1 MLKIINPLVAKEV
14 GVMASMVF
22 QHICYW
28 MQTQSVD
35 VVYRSNKELSLDLDE
50 AVSVSQVQRAKQ
62 KLLDKGLI
70 KLSRNPFNKFDR
82 TTHYSLTSKGKK
94 MLLSVAVKGKQIV
107 SETKQITSET
117 KETINETVKEV
128 KSKIEDVPESL
139 KTSSNSSNKEVVDTY
154 VPEKPKTSNTS
165 YDSVVQQ
172 PKKQWIPK
180 HLYAEHMKQKR
191 LDEQLNKEPFIP
203 KSMIKGWEDGMT
215 GNHDATKGIPE
226 HLLNNPVIAK
236 MLKMKGKYTQ
246 KQCVSQSDEVTTM
259 QDMSEEHS
267 IDNHKQQEN
276 TPSLSNLMKGCFDKG
291 FTDDQE
297 KLYSMKINQQHFVED
312 Y

>member
-1 MLKIINPLVAKEV
+1 MLKETSKVILKLVNPVVAKEV

-70 KLSRNPFNKFDR
+70 TLSRNPFNKFDR

-94 MLLSVAVKGKQIV
+94 MLLSVAVKGKQI
-107 SETKQITSET
+107 TSET
-117 KETINETVKEV
+117 KEIITETVKEV
-128 KSKIEDVPESL
+128 KSKIEDVRESL
-139 KTSSNSSNKEVVDTY
+139 KTSHNSSNTDISGTY
-154 VPEKPKTSNTS
+154 VPEQQNNAVKSNER
-165 YDSVVQQ
+165 VIQQ
-172 PKKQWIPK
+172 PKKQQWSNHKKSDWIQQEKSSWIPK

-191 LDEQLNKEPFIP
+191 LDEQMNKEPFTP
-203 KSMIKGWEDGMT
+203 KSMIKSWEDGMT
-215 GNHDATKGIPE
+215 GNPNATKGIPE

-236 MLKMKGKYTQ
+236 MLKKKGKHTNNI
-246 KQCVSQSDEVTTM
+246 V
-259 QDMSEEHS
+259 
-267 IDNHKQQEN
+267 
-276 TPSLSNLMKGCFDKG
+276 
-291 FTDDQE
+291 
-297 KLYSMKINQQHFVED
+297 
-312 Y
+312 

>member
-1 MLKIINPLVAKEV
+1 MLKETSKVMLKLINPIVAKEV

-70 KLSRNPFNKFDR
+70 TLSRNPFNKFDR

-94 MLLSVAVKGKQIV
+94 MMLSVAVKGKQI
-107 SETKQITSET
+107 TSET
-117 KETINETVKEV
+117 KEIINETVKEV
-128 KSKIEDVPESL
+128 KSKVEDVRDSL
-139 KTSSNSSNKEVVDTY
+139 KTATNSSNTEVGDTY
-154 VPEKPKTSNTS
+154 VPEKQNNAVKSNE
-165 YDSVVQQ
+165 SVLQK
-172 PKKQWIPK
+172 PKKRAWSNHKKSDWIPRDQ
-180 HLYAEHMKQKR
+180 YAEHMKQKR

-215 GNHDATKGIPE
+215 GNPNATKGVPE
-226 HLLNNPVIAK
+226 HLLSNPSLAK
-236 MLKMKGKYTQ
+236 ILRMKGKHRNNS
-246 KQCVSQSDEVTTM
+246 V
-259 QDMSEEHS
+259 
-267 IDNHKQQEN
+267 
-276 TPSLSNLMKGCFDKG
+276 
-291 FTDDQE
+291 
-297 KLYSMKINQQHFVED
+297 
-312 Y
+312 

>member
-1 MLKIINPLVAKEV
+1 MLKETSKVMLKLVNPAVAKEV

-62 KLLDKGLI
+62 KLLNKGLI
-70 KLSRNPFNKFDR
+70 ALSRNPFNKFDR

-94 MLLSVAVKGKQIV
+94 MLLSVAVKGKQI
-107 SETKQITSET
+107 ISET
-117 KETINETVKEV
+117 KEIIDETVEEV
-128 KSKIEDVPESL
+128 ESKIEHVRESL
-139 KTSSNSSNKEVVDTY
+139 KTYPNSSNADIGGTY
-154 VPEKPKTSNTS
+154 VPEQQNNTVKSNG
-165 YDSVVQQ
+165 SVVQQ
-172 PKKQWIPK
+172 PKKQTTWSNHKKSDWIPK

-215 GNHDATKGIPE
+215 GNPNATKGIPE
-226 HLLNNPVIAK
+226 HLLNNPSLARI
-236 MLKMKGKYTQ
+236 LRMKGKHRNNG
-246 KQCVSQSDEVTTM
+246 V
-259 QDMSEEHS
+259 
-267 IDNHKQQEN
+267 
-276 TPSLSNLMKGCFDKG
+276 
-291 FTDDQE
+291 
-297 KLYSMKINQQHFVED
+297 
-312 Y
+312 

>member
-1 MLKIINPLVAKEV
+1 MLKLINPVVAKEV

-50 AVSVSQVQRAKQ
+50 SVSVSQVQRAKQ
-62 KLLDKGLI
+62 KLLDKGFI
-70 KLSRNPFNKFDR
+70 TLSRNPFNKFDR

-107 SETKQITSET
+107 SETKQTTSET

-128 KSKIEDVPESL
+128 KGKIKDVRESL
-139 KTSSNSSNKEVVDTY
+139 KTAHNSSNTDVCGTY
-154 VPEKPKTSNTS
+154 VPEQHKTSSASNE
-165 YDSVVQQ
+165 SVIQQ
-172 PKKQWIPK
+172 PKKQQQWIPRNQ
-180 HLYAEHMKQKR
+180 YAEHMKQKR

-215 GNHDATKGIPE
+215 GNPNATKGIPE
-226 HLLNNPVIAK
+226 HLLNNPSLAK
-236 MLKMKGKYTQ
+236 ILRMKGKYRNNN
-246 KQCVSQSDEVTTM
+246 V
-259 QDMSEEHS
+259 
-267 IDNHKQQEN
+267 
-276 TPSLSNLMKGCFDKG
+276 
-291 FTDDQE
+291 
-297 KLYSMKINQQHFVED
+297 
-312 Y
+312 

>member
-1 MLKIINPLVAKEV
+1 MLKLINPVVAKEV

-70 KLSRNPFNKFDR
+70 TLSRNPFNKFDR

-94 MLLSVAVKGKQIV
+94 MLLSVSVKGKQVV
-107 SETKQITSET
+107 SETKEI
-117 KETINETVKEV
+117 INETVKEV
-128 KSKIEDVPESL
+128 KSKIEHVTESL
-139 KTSSNSSNKEVVDTY
+139 KTASNSSNTEVGDTY
-154 VPEKPKTSNTS
+154 VPEQQNNAVKSNE
-165 YDSVVQQ
+165 SVIQQ
-172 PKKQWIPK
+172 PKKQRYWIPRDK
-180 HLYAEHMKQKR
+180 YAEHMKQKR

-215 GNHDATKGIPE
+215 GSPNATKGIPE
-226 HLLNNPVIAK
+226 HLLRNPSLAK
-236 MLKMKGKYTQ
+236 ILRMKGKHRNNN
-246 KQCVSQSDEVTTM
+246 V
-259 QDMSEEHS
+259 
-267 IDNHKQQEN
+267 
-276 TPSLSNLMKGCFDKG
+276 
-291 FTDDQE
+291 
-297 KLYSMKINQQHFVED
+297 
-312 Y
+312 

>member
-1 MLKIINPLVAKEV
+1 MLKETSRVMLKLVNPVVAKEV

-70 KLSRNPFNKFDR
+70 TLSRNPFNKFDR
-82 TTHYSLTSKGKK
+82 TTHYYLTSKGKK
-94 MLLSVAVKGKQIV
+94 MLLSVAVKG
-107 SETKQITSET
+107 KQITSET

-128 KSKIEDVPESL
+128 KSKIEDACESL
-139 KTSSNSSNKEVVDTY
+139 KTKHNSSNTEVGGTY
-154 VPEKPKTSNTS
+154 VPEQQNNAVKKNESAL
-165 YDSVVQQ
+165 QQ
-172 PKKQWIPK
+172 PKKQRQWIPRDQ
-180 HLYAEHMKQKR
+180 YVEHMKQKR

-215 GNHDATKGIPE
+215 GNPNATKGIPE
-226 HLLNNPVIAK
+226 HLLSNPSLARI
-236 MLKMKGKYTQ
+236 LRMKGK
-246 KQCVSQSDEVTTM
+246 
-259 QDMSEEHS
+259 S
-267 IDNHKQQEN
+267 I
-276 TPSLSNLMKGCFDKG
+276 
-291 FTDDQE
+291 
-297 KLYSMKINQQHFVED
+297 
-312 Y
+312 